1 MSISFDDAGA
11 IEKIVLLKPVPKT
24 GTQPTKRLDEITFDG
39 EAMNGPVEVHQKW
52 DMGLGKPHGGVG
64 DNGVREPTTSLL
76 PPHMRADRDDLARYK
91 DMVNH
96 PPHYTSHPS
105 GIECIDVVRHMP
117 YNIGVAM
124 AYLWR
129 HEQKGGTEDLRKA
142 IWHIEDQIKWR
153 EKKASTTTQ
162 SDADGYHGC

>member
-1 MSISFDDAGA
+1 MSLSYDEMVNLGKVVKLNTPAPPPG
-11 IEKIVLLKPVPKT
+11 EPSKK
-24 GTQPTKRLDEITFDG
+24 LDEI
-39 EAMNGPVEVHQKW
+39 NW
-52 DMGLGKPHGGVG
+52 DTTLGNPHGVVG
-64 DNGVREPTTSLL
+64 DNGIREP
-76 PPHMRADRDDLARYK
+76 ANDLARYK

-153 EKKASTTTQ
+153 EKCSTAKSSG